1 MDDFKGLFNPNV
13 WFELGVSLGFNG
25 LYDMLVKTRMIN
37 LLESNG
43 VTAEYISGE
52 REAFEELAREVRKAK
67 HSLRTTRFAN
77 QSIIATETKQQCQ

>member
-1 MDDFKGLFNPNV
+1 MKLNHLGTTLKNGNPFNSLYDNAKIR
-13 WFELGVSLGFNG
+13 SLGFNG

-52 REAFEELAREVRKAK
+52 REAFEEL
-67 HSLRTTRFAN
+67 
-77 QSIIATETKQQCQ
+77 SIPVCV

>member
-1 MDDFKGLFNPNV
+1 
-13 WFELGVSLGFNG
+13 
-25 LYDMLVKTRMIN
+25 MLVKTKMIN

-67 HSLRTTRFAN
+67 RIHYEQPDLLINLLSQQKPNNF
-77 QSIIATETKQQCQ
+77 III

>member
-52 REAFEELAREVRKAK
+52 REVLKNCLVK
-67 HSLRTTRFAN
+67 
-77 QSIIATETKQQCQ
+77 